1 MRIGELAMA
10 CQTSVRML
18 RFYERL
24 GLLHP
29 VRAPNGYRHYRPED
43 AAYVRKVM
51 LLNQAGLPLKDS
63 ALLHDCL
70 NDAPQDFCDVLRG
83 KLRVQLVE
91 IDTQLERLQASRT
104 LIQQLLAG
112 EGRAGNWK
120 GTRPTSN
127 PAAGTNA

>member
-1 MRIGELAMA
+1 
-10 CQTSVRML
+10 
-18 RFYERL
+18 
-24 GLLHP
+24 
-29 VRAPNGYRHYRPED
+29 
-43 AAYVRKVM
+43 M
-51 LLNQAGLPLKDS
+51 LLNQAGLPLKDI

-83 KLRVQLVE
+83 KLRAQLVE

-112 EGRAGNWK
+112 EGRTGNWK